1 VLKRDRISQR
11 LLGNFGFSDVLRSF
25 DGAQY
30 TLSTPTLN
38 VTPLAARPTAG
49 VFQVNGWPELNIN
62 VFYGA
67 LTKPAGSERN
77 PGEWRLF
84 GLWYD
89 DHRRGIVKV
98 DNRPAITRN
107 ADSESIAVGTYGGN
121 YLYVAATPSGP
132 VDLVFW
138 GAVQAGSWGAL
149 THSVNWFSDRRTV

>member
-67 LTKPAGSERN
+67 LTKPAG
-77 PGEWRLF
+77 
-84 GLWYD
+84 
-89 DHRRGIVKV
+89 
-98 DNRPAITRN
+98 RN
-107 ADSESIAVGTYGGN
+107 ATPESGASLVSGTTTIAVESSRSTI
-121 YLYVAATPSGP
+121 VRPSPETPIRNQSP
-132 VDLVFW
+132 
-138 GAVQAGSWGAL
+138 
-149 THSVNWFSDRRTV
+149 